1 MQFNYIRPASAPENF
16 PGVPFVP
23 IMLYHGGYEIEWAAV
38 VDSGATTSVLPY
50 DLGVQLG
57 LVWEEQTL
65 PVDLGGVYRDT
76 KAFSVLVRG
85 EIAGFSAVALG
96 FSWID
101 KTSDEARL
109 LLGQMNFFQRFKVTF
124 EAYKRTFDISLCPPF
139 LKNPKDFMLHA

>member
-1 MQFNYIRPASAPENF
+1 MQFDYIRSASAPEIF

-23 IMLYHGGYEIEWAAV
+23 ITLYHGGYELEWAGL

-50 DLGVQLG
+50 DLGDQLG

-65 PVDLGGVYRDT
+65 PVELGGVYCDT
-76 KAFSVLVRG
+76 QAFSVLIRG
-85 EIAGFSAVALG
+85 EIPGFQAVALG
-96 FSWID
+96 FAWID

-124 EAYKRTFDISLCPPF
+124 EAYKRTFDIVSRPS
-139 LKNPKDFMLHA
+139 

>member
-1 MQFNYIRPASAPENF
+1 MQFSYIRPVSAPEIY
-16 PGVPFVP
+16 PGVPFVQ
-23 IMLYHGGYEIEWAAV
+23 ITLSHSGYALEWAAV

-65 PVDLGGVYRDT
+65 PVALGGVYRDT
-76 KAFSVLVRG
+76 QAFSVLLRG
-85 EIAGFSAVALG
+85 EIPGFSAVALG

-124 EAYKRTFDISLCPPF
+124 EAYKRTFDISPRPS
-139 LKNPKDFMLHA
+139 

>member
-1 MQFNYIRPASAPENF
+1 MQFDYIRPASAPENF

-38 VDSGATTSVLPY
+38 VDSGAT
-50 DLGVQLG
+50 
-57 LVWEEQTL
+57 
-65 PVDLGGVYRDT
+65 T

-124 EAYKRTFDISLCPPF
+124 EAYKRTFDISLCPRF
-139 LKNPKDFMLHA
+139 LKNPKNFMLHA